1 MRTNISINDQLMED
15 ALKASG
21 LPTKKAV
28 VEEGLRLVIAL
39 KKQEQIK
46 LYRGKLSWEGDLD
59 HLRSDI

>member
-1 MRTNISINDQLMED
+1 MRTNISINDQLMEE

>member
-21 LPTKKAV
+21 LSTKKAV

-59 HLRSDI
+59 QLRSDI

>member
-1 MRTNISINDQLMED
+1 MRTNININDQLMGD

-28 VEEGLRLVIAL
+28 VEAGLRLVIAL

-46 LYRGKLSWEGDLD
+46 MYRGKLSWEGDLAQ
-59 HLRSDI
+59 LRSDI